1 MATTFID
8 NENFLSLLYIV
19 CVFCEHLL
27 CAQHCEGNKDTST
40 VQRLGCFFAF
50 TKEEIL
56 FRCLINV

>member
-27 CAQHCEGNKDTST
+27 CVRHCEGNKDTST
-40 VQRLGCFFAF
+40 RGSAASSHLLKKKFSLAV
-50 TKEEIL
+50 
-56 FRCLINV
+56 